1 MQQVLSEGFSLK
13 TKPFFHFYL
22 LSILLPILLG
32 ACGKSDLPEYWG
44 CKGNTQQVVKSS
56 AGDIL
61 ETYSGTTKL
70 LLERYQGT
78 ITQYVSKPFTGVY
91 KECASNEQ
99 TLSFRLGNCNEQA
112 ISSHPYSEGQL
123 DKASGK
129 LLMSGKRSTS
139 QGIVNDQGSFQCQF
153 LGNRISAAIFE

>member
-1 MQQVLSEGFSLK
+1 MK
-13 TKPFFHFYL
+13 TKPFIHFYL

-44 CKGNTQQVVKSS
+44 CEGNTQQVVKST

-70 LLERYQGT
+70 LLERYHGT

-91 KECASNEQ
+91 QECASNER
-99 TLSFRLGNCNEQA
+99 TLSFRLGNCNEQDA
-112 ISSHPYSEGQL
+112 SSRPFLEGQL
-123 DKASGK
+123 DRTSGK

-139 QGIVNDQGSFQCQF
+139 QGMVSDQGSFQCQF
-153 LGNRISAAIFE
+153 LRNRISAAIFE

>member
-1 MQQVLSEGFSLK
+1 MK
-13 TKPFFHFYL
+13 TKPFIHFYL

-44 CKGNTQQVVKSS
+44 CEGNTQQVVKSS
-56 AGDIL
+56 AGDVL
-61 ETYSGTTKL
+61 ETYFGATKL

-78 ITQYVSKPFTGVY
+78 VTQYVSKPFTGVY
-91 KECASNEQ
+91 QECASNER
-99 TLSFRLGNCNEQA
+99 TLSFRLGNCSEQV
-112 ISSHPYSEGQL
+112 ISSRPSSEGEL

-129 LLMSGKRSTS
+129 LMMTGKRSTS
-139 QGIVNDQGSFQCQF
+139 QGIVSDQGSFQCQF